1 MSSEQTVK
9 EPVVV
14 TDDNGGAWFTL
25 GILATL
31 GTAAV
36 GYWAKESN
44 KLRSRVGDLEEGLSQ
59 VTRATTSLVHEM
71 KELKELKKA
80 LLDLH
85 ASKADEKPYPEYRS
99 EKGNGADKEA
109 PAKA

>member
-59 VTRATTSLVHEM
+59 VTRATTSLANEM
-71 KELKELKKA
+71 KELKEAMSA
-80 LLDLH
+80 LR
-85 ASKADEKPYPEYRS
+85 ASKADEKPYPEYPS
-99 EKGNGADKEA
+99 KKGNGADKEA